1 MSSISYLYSS
11 QSAAI
16 NNYKGEELSTST
28 KLRLEALGI
37 DPLYVSTESQAQN
50 LIAQAEA
57 ASKQNSSGNQQ
68 KQGGNSSREQL
79 TSEAKN
85 LAQYVGANYNNQDS
99 LEIILEKTSNKI
111 KVLAKEP
118 EYVEQVQVYQTELEN
133 IAQRADILSKSQQN
147 IFNEL
152 NMISINNRILLGL

>member
-16 NNYKGEELSTST
+16 SNYKGEELSTST

-57 ASKQNSSGNQQ
+57 AAKQNSSGNQQ

-85 LAQYVGANYNNQDS
+85 LAQYVGADYNNHDS
-99 LEIILEKTSNKI
+99 LEIILETTSKRI

-118 EYVEQVQVYQTELEN
+118 EYVEQVQVYQTELED
-133 IAQRADILSKSQQN
+133 IAQRADILVNTQQN

-152 NMISINNRILLGL
+152 NMISINNRIILGL